1 MSTDERP
8 IVRIWQFLFRED
20 NVGKPK
26 SEAAAAR
33 ALTMNPSLNIE
44 AKQDL
49 VANTTEHIF
58 DTDFWNG
65 LDLVCNALDNMKA
78 RLYVDAQ
85 CIFYEKP
92 LLESGTMGTGANVDI
107 VVPHL
112 TRSYAD
118 GGAADEGG
126 GVPMCTLRNFPHL
139 IDHCIE
145 WARAKFEDLF
155 ADPAQK
161 AAKVLEDVKSFVKKT
176 RSETLQATDGRSS
189 KISKE
194 IPKLKKLISTLE
206 MGTKGPTMSD
216 AVALAWAA
224 FHELFRDI
232 LLDLTEQFPDGSK
245 DKKGEPFWSGH
256 KRFPKAA
263 HYDASNPEH
272 VAFMLATS
280 NLFAAML
287 GIPGEKPGEQAPTS
301 NCMRVLTT
309 APLPPSHR

>member
-1 MSTDERP
+1 MPLIATDES
-8 IVRIWQFLFRED
+8 IQIWQFLFRED

-107 VVPHL
+107 VVPHM

-161 AAKVLEDVKSFVKKT
+161 AAKVIGCD
-176 RSETLQATDGRSS
+176 D
-189 KISKE
+189 
-194 IPKLKKLISTLE
+194 LIADRL
-206 MGTKGPTMSD
+206 
-216 AVALAWAA
+216 
-224 FHELFRDI
+224 
-232 LLDLTEQFPDGSK
+232 
-245 DKKGEPFWSGH
+245 
-256 KRFPKAA
+256 
-263 HYDASNPEH
+263 
-272 VAFMLATS
+272 
-280 NLFAAML
+280 
-287 GIPGEKPGEQAPTS
+287 
-301 NCMRVLTT
+301 
-309 APLPPSHR
+309 